1 MQDSTLKAIGDH
13 LESLHKAIEETVIGL
28 PDEAMDWS
36 PGPEMNSIGVLLVH
50 TMGSERYWIGDVA
63 GQDDSGR
70 DREAEFRSSGTGTAE
85 LVERSRQTLSHSL
98 SVLNRLSPDQFQ
110 QERTA
115 PLTGRVVTVYWALA
129 HALKHTA
136 EHKGHIDI
144 TRQMWDMRKAPELS

>member
-1 MQDSTLKAIGDH
+1 MQDSTLAALGSQ
-13 LESLHKAIEETVIGL
+13 LESLHKAIEETVVDL

-36 PGPEMNSIGVLLVH
+36 PGPEMNSLGVLLVH

-70 DREAEFRSSGTGTAE
+70 DREAEFRTVGIGTAE
-85 LVERSRQTLSHSL
+85 LLERSRQTLAYNL
-98 SVLNRLSPDQFQ
+98 AVLERLSPEQFQ

-115 PLTGRVVTVYWALA
+115 PLTGRVVTVAWALA
-129 HALKHTA
+129 HAVKHTA

-144 TRQMWDMRKAPELS
+144 TRQMWDRHAAAGQ